1 MPCTFVCS
9 HSSHAAPASNADG
22 AFEGDTCAVCLDPMT
37 EEGELV
43 TLSCGH
49 RFHSMCAVDVFR
61 RGDTRC
67 PVCRDNPHATEAY
80 YDDNDEVDDFFEALG
95 DRIESRVNFRT
106 GLRHA
111 MRNRIDK
118 PTQRM
123 KATLRKWK
131 TTRRDAREDMKEKN
145 RVVAVLEDVVTAK
158 IAAFEK
164 KLWATFDKHH
174 KHKVEQAKTANA
186 AYRRA
191 TTQVRNSEVRLAKK
205 YGYIPYRRSRRS
217 RVRRRRNRRREAE
230 DDEDDEDNEDNEDMW
245 VEGGEGDDE

>member
-1 MPCTFVCS
+1 MPCTFACS
-9 HSSHAAPASNADG
+9 HPCHAVPASDDADRVDD
-22 AFEGDTCAVCLDPMT
+22 DTCAVCLDPMT
-37 EEGELV
+37 DEGELV

-67 PVCRDNPHATEAY
+67 PVCRDNPHATEMY
-80 YDDNDEVDDFFEALG
+80 YDDDDFFEDLG
-95 DRIESRVNFRT
+95 DRVESRINFRT
-106 GLRHA
+106 GLRNA

-145 RVVAVLEDVVTAK
+145 RVVGVLEDAVIAK
-158 IAAFEK
+158 ITAFEK

-174 KHKVEQAKTANA
+174 KHKVEQAKAATA
-186 AYRRA
+186 AYRKA

-205 YGYIPYRRSRRS
+205 YGYIPFRRSRRS
-217 RVRRRRNRRREAE
+217 RRRRSRRREVE
-230 DDEDDEDNEDNEDMW
+230 RDEDEDNEDNEGM
-245 VEGGEGDDE
+245 VLEDDE

>member
-9 HSSHAAPASNADG
+9 HSSHAAPASDADG
-22 AFEGDTCAVCLDPMT
+22 AFDDDTCTVCLEPMT

-49 RFHSMCAVDVFR
+49 RFHSLCAVDVFR

-67 PVCRDNPHATEAY
+67 PVCRDNPHATEVF
-80 YDDNDEVDDFFEALG
+80 YDDDGFFEELG
-95 DRIESRVNFRT
+95 DRVETRINFRT
-106 GLRHA
+106 GLRDA

-145 RVVAVLEDVVTAK
+145 SVVRVLEDAVLAK
-158 IAAFEK
+158 ITAFEK

-174 KHKVEQAKTANA
+174 KHKVEQAKTATA
-186 AYRRA
+186 AYRKA

-205 YGYIPYRRSRRS
+205 YGYIPSRRSRRS
-217 RVRRRRNRRREAE
+217 RVRRRRRRRDTEN
-230 DDEDDEDNEDNEDMW
+230 DGDEDNEDEDNEDMG
-245 VEGGEGDDE
+245 VEDMGVEDDE